1 MNTNDPHGSAP
12 LRAAILLSRA
22 SITGA
27 AVREME
33 ELAQRT
39 QAALASNFAAVVH
52 AFSEQGSP
60 SLREAMDAL
69 AAGDATAGRVPGEI
83 VIVPLL
89 LPMEPGYRTWISGAV
104 QRWQRDGE
112 ASRPAEQGGDSSA
125 YAQLP
130 AISLC
135 TPPGDSLAID
145 TLVQSLLGQPA
156 TRIVAAVTASPAGS
170 VIPPQKRRVLVCQG
184 GPCNHAGAAQTWGHL
199 RNEQKRLDL
208 RNTGEGMMSAR
219 TSCLGPC
226 NLAPVVQVFPEGTW
240 YGGVDKAGVDR
251 IIASHLL
258 RGEVVAGLAYAPL
271 PGKQTLR

>member
-1 MNTNDPHGSAP
+1 MNTDDSRDDSHGGSP

-22 SITGA
+22 SITAA

-39 QAALASNFAAVVH
+39 QAAMASSFAAVVH

-69 AAGDATAGRVPGEI
+69 ASGDAMGGRVPGEI

-89 LPMEPGYRTWISGAV
+89 VPMEPGYRSWISGAV
-104 QRWQRDGE
+104 QRWQRD
-112 ASRPAEQGGDSSA
+112 AEQR
-125 YAQLP
+125 LEV
-130 AISLC
+130 SLC
-135 TPPGDSLAID
+135 IPPGDTLAID

-156 TRIVAAVTASPAGS
+156 ARIGAPAAASPGGS

-208 RNTGEGMMSAR
+208 RNAGEGMMSAR

-240 YGGVDKAGVDR
+240 YGGVDEAGVNR
-251 IIASHLL
+251 IIESHLL
-258 RGEVVAGLAYAPL
+258 RGEVAADLAYLPL